1 MSRRYRRTVTFKKS
15 NKERVKSKYTSSMRI
30 ARRDLRKEL
39 EFANKQLNQLKGYT
53 RIKSASALK
62 LKANLKVSGIKIT
75 ERGISM
81 NIPEQLKASDIRA
94 IRKAINNF
102 RAAESSTVKG
112 LRKEASRQR
121 QHLEEIMGIKAT
133 SKLSDQDI
141 YNLNKVWGSK
151 DYENLRDI
159 LSSGEVENMIT
170 EAIENKTGKINF
182 RKSIEDYLGTEVDSS
197 IKKSIYKIYR
207 EYMANTI

>member
-15 NKERVKSKYTSSMRI
+15 NRERVKSKYTTEMRT
-30 ARRDLRKEL
+30 ARKEL
-39 EFANKQLNQLKGYT
+39 RRELDFANKQLNQLKGYT

-62 LKANLKVSGIKIT
+62 LKANLQVSGIKIT
-75 ERGISM
+75 DKGISL

-112 LRKEASRQR
+112 LRREASRQR
-121 QHLEEIMGIKAT
+121 QHLEEIMGVKAT

-182 RKSIEDYLGTEVDSS
+182 RRSIEEYLGTEVDDS

-207 EYMANTI
+207 EYMANAI

>member
-15 NKERVKSKYTSSMRI
+15 NRERVKSKYTTEMRI
-30 ARRDLRKEL
+30 ARKEL
-39 EFANKQLNQLKGYT
+39 RRELDFANKQLNQLKSYT

-62 LKANLKVSGIKIT
+62 LKANLQVSGINIT
-75 ERGISM
+75 ERGISL

-121 QHLEEIMGIKAT
+121 QHLEEIMGVKAT

-182 RKSIEDYLGTEVDSS
+182 RRSIEEYLGTEVDAS
-197 IKKSIYKIYR
+197 IKKSIYNIYR

>member
-15 NKERVKSKYTSSMRI
+15 NRERVKSKYSTEMRT
-30 ARRDLRKEL
+30 ARKEL
-39 EFANKQLNQLKGYT
+39 RRELDFANKQLNQLKSYT

-62 LKANLKVSGIKIT
+62 LKANLQVSGINIT
-75 ERGISM
+75 DKGISL

-112 LRKEASRQR
+112 LRREASRQR
-121 QHLEEIMGIKAT
+121 QHLEEIMGVKAT

-182 RKSIEDYLGTEVDSS
+182 RRSIEDYLGTEVDAS
-197 IKKSIYKIYR
+197 IKKSIYNIYR

>member
-15 NKERVKSKYTSSMRI
+15 NRERVKSKYTTEMRT
-30 ARRDLRKEL
+30 ARKEL
-39 EFANKQLNQLKGYT
+39 RRELDFANKQLNQLKNYT

-62 LKANLKVSGIKIT
+62 LKANLQVSGINIT
-75 ERGISM
+75 DKGISL

-121 QHLEEIMGIKAT
+121 QHLEEIMGVKAT

-182 RKSIEDYLGTEVDSS
+182 RRSIEDYLGTEVDAS
-197 IKKSIYKIYR
+197 IKKSIYNIYR